1 MVINGR
7 HTVFLGMAPGVG
19 KTYQMLEEGREEEG
33 RGRDVV
39 IGYLEPHG
47 RAETLAQADGLET
60 LPRRR
65 IEYHGT
71 TLEEMDL
78 PGILRR
84 RPELCLIDE
93 LAHTNIPGAEH
104 DHRHEDVDAILK
116 AGIDVWSTVNV
127 QHVESLAGQVAALTG
142 ERVSETLPDR
152 VLDRAYNIVLVD
164 LTPELL
170 IERLEAGKIYPDDSV
185 AVARRNFFRP
195 EKLETLREVS
205 LLHVAEE
212 VEPGRRARSSP
223 DVQVHPRPTP
233 SRDRILALATPDP
246 ATRPTVHH
254 AYHAA
259 RRLTAPFD
267 VLWIPA
273 QDGEAVTRAGERR
286 SRRARASGHDARRHA
301 DHPARS
307 RSRRDRGR
315 GGRGPGHDLP
325 RDGPSATQDTARRA
339 YPPPTPVAADARAAR
354 RRRAD
359 RRPARTRKSRPER
372 CSLAGAGAS
381 SRGRASPDRWR
392 VGRA

>member
-1 MVINGR
+1 MVANGR

-19 KTYQMLEEGREEEG
+19 KTYQMLEEGREEQS

-47 RAETLAQADGLET
+47 RTETLAQADGLET
-60 LPRRR
+60 LPRRGV
-65 IEYHGT
+65 EYHGT

-78 PGILRR
+78 PGVLRR

-127 QHVESLAGQVAALTG
+127 QHVESLAGQIAALTG
-142 ERVSETLPDR
+142 EQVSETLPDR

-195 EKLETLREVS
+195 EKLQTLREVS

-212 VEPGRRARSSP
+212 VEPGGGARSSP
-223 DVQVHPRPTP
+223 AVQVHPRPTP
-233 SRDRILALATPDP
+233 SRDRILVLATPDP
-246 ATRPTVHH
+246 AMRPTVHH

-259 RRLTAPFD
+259 RRLAAPFD

-273 QDGEAVTRAGERR
+273 QEGEAVTDAGEDDLAALERLV
-286 SRRARASGHDARRHA
+286 ATLGGTLIIRHGRDLA
-301 DHPARS
+301 ATVAEVAA
-307 RSRRDRGR
+307 DRGTTYLVM
-315 GGRGPGHDLP
+315 GRPQRRTPLGALANRRLP
-325 RDGPSATQDTARRA
+325 LQLMRALPDVDVQIVALRDGPEQA
-339 YPPPTPVAADARAAR
+339 
-354 RRRAD
+354 
-359 RRPARTRKSRPER
+359 
-372 CSLAGAGAS
+372 
-381 SRGRASPDRWR
+381 
-392 VGRA
+392 